1 MISTSRE
8 RPSIVIVL
16 AMRLDRWKLL
26 CFIDSIEEVVAG
38 RLNRGSRPIP
48 REPVFRPMRAM
59 SGIAHSIEGSR
70 QMRDMEG
77 PASRGD
83 T

>member
-26 CFIDSIEEVVAG
+26 CFIDSVGEAVAG
-38 RLNRGSRPIP
+38 RLNRGSRPTL
-48 REPVFRPMRAM
+48 RGPVFWLMMPM

-70 QMRDMEG
+70 QMRDKDD